1 MEVKIIYVAG
11 SWGGVGLSVQVKK
24 QALGDRTFDSSNT
37 REKQKVSR
45 VEDGHERVKTLWE
58 LLTNASS
65 FFCEERDRVIF

>member
-1 MEVKIIYVAG
+1 M
-11 SWGGVGLSVQVKK
+11 KK